1 MRFQGETLSE
11 YYREDKYLAK
21 VLLKWQAN
29 EQHKIA
35 VGAEYLHGEYGFP
48 AIGFP
53 GELNARDSR
62 LNPMPRW
69 GTNLYSFLAEWQWNI
84 NDKWTTFAGARLDK
98 HTFTKLMTSPRAA
111 VVFSPTDIDTL
122 KLMWSRSVRSNFEEE
137 MKAQDI
143 NNGLASKPETLDS
156 AEFRYERQQTK
167 NLDLAASVFLHYNLE
182 IISYDQIAGHSVP
195 LGTQREWG
203 VELEASYHTDK
214 TRLTVSHAYTKLIDF
229 DLAKGKDTYISAKP
243 YGVGDDLANWS
254 NHLSKLT
261 LQQKLDD
268 KWTLNSS
275 LRVYWGFPG
284 LKDINKYWAGN
295 SDPTMPT
302 PDFPS
307 LKPGYNE
314 PFEGSYF
321 LDLGLQYKA
330 SKDLLIGVTGYN
342 LLGLFDKNLNKRNFL
357 GASDFRDEAVA
368 IGVSVEYKF

>member
-1 MRFQGETLSE
+1 
-11 YYREDKYLAK
+11 
-21 VLLKWQAN
+21 
-29 EQHKIA
+29 
-35 VGAEYLHGEYGFP
+35 
-48 AIGFP
+48 
-53 GELNARDSR
+53 
-62 LNPMPRW
+62 
-69 GTNLYSFLAEWQWNI
+69 
-84 NDKWTTFAGARLDK
+84 
-98 HTFTKLMTSPRAA
+98 MTSPRAA